1 MSFVFSRQF
10 RWFKFFLF
18 FLSFFLSRRKN
29 ALYKFPLTR
38 LFYLIFFVQTS
49 KKKKDDLSFWGL
61 ISVSLPVSRSCTPFS
76 RTIFLRICCIFALQP
91 FFCFR
96 SGICG
101 QRKCFM
107 TSPTQRRKE
116 KAKKKGREA
125 AFFCADRLY
134 RKAFGL
140 CGERGKG
147 REKKVGGKFF
157 FIRFQTLPRVMIFFY
172 RLQKKKKTR
181 KSSPPLTPPQLLFI
195 SALRMSFLPY
205 CTRLPLLPGYELKV
219 FLYLLILQHSNV
231 IQLKPC

>member
-1 MSFVFSRQF
+1 
-10 RWFKFFLF
+10 
-18 FLSFFLSRRKN
+18 
-29 ALYKFPLTR
+29 
-38 LFYLIFFVQTS
+38 
-49 KKKKDDLSFWGL
+49 
-61 ISVSLPVSRSCTPFS
+61 
-76 RTIFLRICCIFALQP
+76 
-91 FFCFR
+91 
-96 SGICG
+96 
-101 QRKCFM
+101 M

-231 IQLKPC
+231 IQLKPCGLTIHSWSTSYPPFWAVLIPLSQGQDRGGRTKNHQLS